1 MNLIRVGV
9 GRKLLGGLLLRSGSI
24 RPRLLVTTTMIG
36 GRQRAT
42 PEDVVDLTGEE
53 DVDRPADKRARTRT
67 HPPRSSCL
75 DTSLPF
81 QLFRTRGI
89 PAEYNVEQ
97 QGLGFD
103 MEKAVAG
110 EIKFAFVSVRHRS
123 VPSRRRSSLT
133 LDVRLN
139 LRPPELSHRP
149 DLPRVDVPRPAFLR
163 YRRRGARN
171 EGPQPA

>member
-1 MNLIRVGV
+1 MNLIRG
-9 GRKLLGGLLLRSGSI
+9 GGLLHRSGSI
-24 RPRLLVTTTMIG
+24 RPRLLLTTTMG
-36 GRQRAT
+36 EGRQRAT
-42 PEDVVDLTGEE
+42 AEDVVDLTGEE

-67 HPPRSSCL
+67 HPPSCL

-89 PAEYNVEQ
+89 PAEYNDEQ

-110 EIKFAFVSVRHRS
+110 EIKFAFVSVRHRW
-123 VPSRRRSSLT
+123 VPSCDALSLT

-149 DLPRVDVPRPAFLR
+149 DLPRVDVPRPALLR
-163 YRRRGARN
+163 YRHRGARD
-171 EGPQPA
+171 EGAEPA

>member
-1 MNLIRVGV
+1 MKLWELRAQFKFSSGALNPLSFTRRIAYPVYTPKNISRARGSQRTQRTRVRKV
-9 GRKLLGGLLLRSGSI
+9 FRTGRI
-24 RPRLLVTTTMIG
+24 LVTTTMG
-36 GRQRAT
+36 EGRQRAT
-42 PEDVVDLTGEE
+42 PEVVDLTGEE
-53 DVDRPADKRARTRT
+53 DVDRPADKRART

-89 PAEYNVEQ
+89 PAEYNDEQ

-123 VPSRRRSSLT
+123 VPSCDALLSRSTS
-133 LDVRLN
+133 V
-139 LRPPELSHRP
+139 
-149 DLPRVDVPRPAFLR
+149 
-163 YRRRGARN
+163 
-171 EGPQPA
+171 